1 MEDHPRVVEV
11 DITKRARQY
20 GYVFWKY
27 RQDEEI
33 AELLGKRKAVDVVF
47 MNADHGEKNID
58 WQHRRISLG
67 WRWTRSLPESK
78 KVFVLKMSKSNKL
91 EIQCR

>member
-1 MEDHPRVVEV
+1 MENSRVVELE
-11 DITKRARQY
+11 ITDRARQY
-20 GYVFWKY
+20 GYVFWKHH
-27 RQDEEI
+27 QDE
-33 AELLGKRKAVDVVF
+33 AMAGLLGKRSVVDVVF
-47 MNADHGEKNID
+47 MNAHHGKKNID

-67 WRWTRSLPESK
+67 WRWTRALPESD